1 MPMRQSPE
9 IRPKPADALV
19 ALFVILLAAALA
31 LGVWGRGAAS
41 GLSAV
46 ISVDGRVTE
55 TVNLSLL
62 TGPEV
67 RELTANGYTLRLRLS
82 PDGAEVLEADCPN
95 QVCVHTGAIH
105 RAGQSVVCLPARI
118 SVMLAG
124 TTDDGVDAVVG

>member
-1 MPMRQSPE
+1 MPMRQSPK

-19 ALFVILLAAALA
+19 ALFVILLASALA
-31 LGVWGRGAAS
+31 LGVWGRGTGN

-62 TGPEV
+62 TAPEV

-82 PDGAEVLEADCPN
+82 PDGAEVLESDCPN
-95 QVCVHTGAIH
+95 QVCVRTGVIR

-118 SVMLAG
+118 SVMLTG
-124 TTDDGVDAVVG
+124 NTDNGVDAVLG

>member
-1 MPMRQSPE
+1 MPMRQSPGT
-9 IRPKPADALV
+9 RPKPADALV
-19 ALFVILLAAALA
+19 ALAVILLAAALA
-31 LGVWGRGAAS
+31 LGVWGRGAGS

-62 TGPEV
+62 SGPEV

-82 PDGAEVLEADCPN
+82 PDGVEVLEADCPN
-95 QVCVHTGAIH
+95 QVCVRTGAIH

-124 TTDDGVDAVVG
+124 TTDDGVDAVLG